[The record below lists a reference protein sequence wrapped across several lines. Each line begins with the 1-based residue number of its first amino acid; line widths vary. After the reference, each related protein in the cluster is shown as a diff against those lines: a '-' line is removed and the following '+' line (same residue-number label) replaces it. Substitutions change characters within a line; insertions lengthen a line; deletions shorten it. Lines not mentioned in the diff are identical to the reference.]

1 MVDSKFVFYLKA
13 QKNAVLRKSKG
24 RRFFVLPVKLH
35 KHSYRQVVP
44 LYLIFQRSQLCFVFG

>member
-1 MVDSKFVFYLKA
+1 MVDSKFVFLFESI
-13 QKNAVLRKSKG
+13 KNAALRKSKE
-24 RRFFVLPVKLH
+24 RRFFCLPVKLH